1 MTTTTDTATHRPEL
15 VEAWQDNAHDA
26 QRYALLRESQ
36 GKRVYRFR
44 VADEVAAKTLIV
56 KTWSLDR
63 GSPLRRLKRSVI
75 GERGGCEN
83 EFGMARHLRRT
94 APSLNAPDALAR
106 FHSLEVMGKPCDVL
120 LMEDLGV
127 CTTASEFIKRCAA
140 NSQLE
145 ELDRLNHFVADSVAE
160 LLFRADVIDND
171 HSVINIVL
179 SPLTG
184 QFHRIDFE
192 VGQFRKHCRMPERA
206 IGGMLGRLLATYT
219 FASQPHIQ
227 HVPRF
232 VDVLCRR
239 LASLPPSVWQRA
251 LLVAR
256 AAVERQRVKRGVDSR
271 PDFGAVIS
279 AATPRP

>member
-1 MTTTTDTATHRPEL
+1 MTTTIDPATHRPEL
-15 VEAWQDNAHDA
+15 VEAWQTHSHDA
-26 QRYALLRESQ
+26 RRYSLLRESL

-44 VADEVAAKTLIV
+44 VADEDDAVTLIV

-63 GSPLRRLKRSVI
+63 GSALRRLKRTIV

-106 FHSLEVMGKPCDVL
+106 FPSLEVMGKSCEVM
-120 LMEDLGV
+120 LMDDLGQ
-127 CTTASEFIKRCAA
+127 CTTASDVIKRCV
-140 NSQLE
+140 STGQVDELE
-145 ELDRLNHFVADSVAE
+145 RLNHFIVDSVAE
-160 LLFRADVIDND
+160 LLFSAEVIDDD

-192 VGQFRKHCRMPERA
+192 VGQFRKDCRMPERA

-227 HVPRF
+227 HVPQF
-232 VDVLCRR
+232 VDMLCRR
-239 LASLPPSVWQRA
+239 LAALPPSVWKRA
-251 LLVAR
+251 LLVAH
-256 AAVERQRVKRGVDSR
+256 AAVERQRVKRGIDSR
-271 PDFGAVIS
+271 PDFGAVI
-279 AATPRP
+279 AAAAPRR